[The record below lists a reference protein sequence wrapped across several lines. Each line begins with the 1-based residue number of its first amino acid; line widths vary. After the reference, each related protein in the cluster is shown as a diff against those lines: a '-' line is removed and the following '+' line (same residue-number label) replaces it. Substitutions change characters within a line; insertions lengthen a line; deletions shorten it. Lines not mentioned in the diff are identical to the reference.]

1 VTEVPVVQLKGL
13 VKAETVFQPL
23 GYLGIYL
30 FILVG
35 GAITCN
41 NHLEKYESQW
51 KGLSHILWGKIC
63 LKPPTSKSESKA
75 LYIASKCPSVGK
87 C

>member
-51 KGLSHILWGKIC
+51 KGLYHISWNIYENIKC
-63 LKPPTSKSESKA
+63 LKPPTR
-75 LYIASKCPSVGK
+75 YYT
-87 C
+87 